1 MAALD
6 AAARVQQETDDLA
19 PALRATFKSPRG
31 KPLASPAAAAAT
43 CVAANAASR
52 VGLAERPL
60 DEVTPSLP
68 GLMRELGPGCA
79 TSPRQL
85 RDLQAQCRALRE
97 ADVAERAGVLSDST
111 EAVAGLWYLVP
122 VVCGLALVG
131 VAARSVRLVTLTAG
145 TIGLTVVAGGMLVA
159 RSPLGAEPGLFLA
172 TGLGVVAIAS
182 GIGTQII
189 SKRRST

>member
-1 MAALD
+1 MAEN
-6 AAARVQQETDDLA
+6 R
-19 PALRATFKSPRG
+19 PALPPS
-31 KPLASPAAAAAT
+31 ASLTAAAT
-43 CVAANAASR
+43 AATTVATFLPWASSGAR
-52 VGLAERPL
+52 TR
-60 DEVTPSLP
+60 
-68 GLMRELGPGCA
+68 
-79 TSPRQL
+79 TSY
-85 RDLQAQCRALRE
+85 E
-97 ADVAERAGVLSDST
+97 IVDVAERAGVLSDST